1 MWVMKKISIE
11 VAWYPDVC
19 FAAPH

>member
-1 MWVMKKISIE
+1 MKKISIE